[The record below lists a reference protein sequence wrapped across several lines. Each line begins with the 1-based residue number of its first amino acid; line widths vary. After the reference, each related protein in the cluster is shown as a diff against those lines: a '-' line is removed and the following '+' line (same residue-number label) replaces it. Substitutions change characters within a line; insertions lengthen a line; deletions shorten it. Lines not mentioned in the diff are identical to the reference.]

1 MQTKICA
8 FTGHRQNKFHFGF
21 DEQHKD
27 CIKIKNAI
35 REQICFLIA
44 EGYNYF
50 ISGMALG
57 VDQWAAEIVLE
68 LKIANPNIILES
80 ALPCI
85 TQASKWAEEQRSRYI
100 DLLAKSDIITY
111 VNYHYS
117 ETCMTD
123 RNKYMADKADTLIA
137 VLNEPQLHS
146 NLHRSGTLQTVNYA
160 IKKGKRV
167 IIINPNTAEIMPLSR
182 LNPIMTEI

>member
-1 MQTKICA
+1 MNIIKCS
-8 FTGHRQNKFHFGF
+8 FSGHRPNKFHFGF

-27 CIKIKNAI
+27 CIKIKKTI
-35 REQICFLIA
+35 KEQICFLIA
-44 EGYNYF
+44 EGYNHF

-85 TQASKWAEEQRSRYI
+85 TQAAKWTEEQRSRYI

-117 ETCMTD
+117 DTCMYE
-123 RNKYMADKADTLIA
+123 RNKYLVDNADVLLA
-137 VLNEPQLHS
+137 VYNGKP
-146 NLHRSGTLQTVNYA
+146 NSGTAQTVSYA
-160 IKKGKRV
+160 RKMGKKVV
-167 IIINPNTAEIMPLSR
+167 IIDSE
-182 LNPIMTEI
+182 